1 MDDYVRIVL
10 ESHPSAR
17 SAQALDAS
25 AAAASK
31 AARLL
36 PDPTLELS
44 LGEGRAAD
52 GSGSPKTEKGF
63 SVSQSIPWL
72 PARSASIEAADHEA
86 RALRAEGLATR
97 WGLELDARVAYYR
110 LLFARAQ
117 VEVDRASEE
126 DARSLLDLMTRRASL
141 GEAREVDRIKAR
153 VEWLRQDRELS
164 AAYREELAAEGI
176 LRTLAGEPLPTPL
189 RLAGELPRHTDAHA
203 RPPRRAPRRPRAKPG
218 ADPRPRRG
226 RPRRVAPLERPP
238 RRASRTSASP
248 SSARRSS
255 TARPGAAPSA
265 SSLPLWNA
273 RRGDVARAEAESRLR
288 AADAERDPP
297 LAPRRPRDTPPGRRD
312 ARRPGRLARGRLPP
326 SAAES
331 LRLARLLFEEGE
343 TSLLDL
349 LDAQRTARDARREE
363 IRARFELAVAISEL
377 QRLLG
382 PNDDTTGD
390 SEDEQEARHRS
401 CSRPRPLRR
410 RRARRLRQGP
420 RCRSA
425 RRSPRRKPPRRLE
438 EPAIPAARPSHRRR
452 DRRGRHHDVE
462 GPGRRPLAP
471 SVSHRQRGIRREP
484 PPPGRRERQGPRDV
498 DSGRP
503 RALA

>member
-1 MDDYVRIVL
+1 MGIRSYCGRVLALAAMAGTLETHAQDALRMDDYVRLVL

-97 WGLELDARVAYYR
+97 WGLELDAQVTYER

-117 VEVDRASEE
+117 VEVGRASAE

-141 GEAREVDRIKAR
+141 GEARAVDRIKAR
-153 VEWLRQDRELS
+153 VEWLRQDRQLS

-189 RLAGELPRHTDAHA
+189 RLAGELPRHPDGMRALLDAHPDA
-203 RPPRRAPRRPRAKPG
+203 LERSPALI
-218 ADPRPRRG
+218 RRG
-226 RPRRVAPLERPP
+226 RVPDLGFSFYRQNELDREAWG
-238 RRASRTSASP
+238 
-248 SSARRSS
+248 
-255 TARPGAAPSA
+255 GALGL
-265 SSLPLWNA
+265 SLPLWNA

-288 AADAERDPP
+288 AADAESVR
-297 LAPRRPRDTPPGRRD
+297 LALLSDLATRRRD
-312 ARRPGRLARGRLPP
+312 VETLAVQVASLEGDFLP

-331 LRLARLLFEEGE
+331 VRLARLLFEEGE

-349 LDAQRTARDARREE
+349 LDAQRTAREARREE
-363 IRARFELAVAISEL
+363 IRARFELATAIAEL
-377 QRLLG
+377 RRLLG

-390 SEDEQEARHRS
+390 S
-401 CSRPRPLRR
+401 
-410 RRARRLRQGP
+410 
-420 RCRSA
+420 
-425 RRSPRRKPPRRLE
+425 K
-438 EPAIPAARPSHRRR
+438 
-452 DRRGRHHDVE
+452 
-462 GPGRRPLAP
+462 
-471 SVSHRQRGIRREP
+471 
-484 PPPGRRERQGPRDV
+484 
-498 DSGRP
+498 
-503 RALA
+503 

>member
-1 MDDYVRIVL
+1 MGIRSYCGRVLALAAMAGTLETHAQDALRMDDYVRLVL

-97 WGLELDARVAYYR
+97 WGLELDAQVTYER

-117 VEVDRASEE
+117 VEVGRASAE

-141 GEAREVDRIKAR
+141 GEARAVDRIKAR
-153 VEWLRQDRELS
+153 VEWLRQDRQLS
-164 AAYREELAAEGI
+164 AADREELAAEGI
-176 LRTLAGEPLPTPL
+176 MRTLAGEPLPTPL
-189 RLAGELPRHTDAHA
+189 RLAGELPRHPDGMRALLDAHPDA
-203 RPPRRAPRRPRAKPG
+203 
-218 ADPRPRRG
+218 
-226 RPRRVAPLERPP
+226 LERSPALI
-238 RRASRTSASP
+238 RARAEAARASSLL
-248 SSARRSS
+248 SSARRGRVPDLGFSFFRQNELDRE
-255 TARPGAAPSA
+255 AWGGALGLT
-265 SSLPLWNA
+265 LPLWNA

-288 AADAERDPP
+288 AADAERVR
-297 LAPRRPRDTPPGRRD
+297 LALLSDLATRRRD
-312 ARRPGRLARGRLPP
+312 VETLAVQVASLEGDFLP

-331 LRLARLLFEEGE
+331 VRLARLLFEEGE

-349 LDAQRTARDARREE
+349 LDAQRTAREARREE
-363 IRARFELAVAISEL
+363 IRARFELATAIAEL
-377 QRLLG
+377 RRLLG

-390 SEDEQEARHRS
+390 S
-401 CSRPRPLRR
+401 
-410 RRARRLRQGP
+410 
-420 RCRSA
+420 
-425 RRSPRRKPPRRLE
+425 K
-438 EPAIPAARPSHRRR
+438 
-452 DRRGRHHDVE
+452 
-462 GPGRRPLAP
+462 
-471 SVSHRQRGIRREP
+471 
-484 PPPGRRERQGPRDV
+484 
-498 DSGRP
+498 
-503 RALA
+503 